1 MAEVAFIRSAAEM
14 VKQLKSCGEQ
24 EELISSTV
32 EFHVLGR
39 AVYWNY
45 CFLNGFLRKIFNRC
59 FVLIGGVL
67 CVSVRLKF

>member
-1 MAEVAFIRSAAEM
+1 MAEVAFIRYAAEM
-14 VKQLKSCGEQ
+14 VKQLKSWGEQ

-45 CFLNGFLRKIFNRC
+45 CFFKGIFEKD
-59 FVLIGGVL
+59 F
-67 CVSVRLKF
+67 